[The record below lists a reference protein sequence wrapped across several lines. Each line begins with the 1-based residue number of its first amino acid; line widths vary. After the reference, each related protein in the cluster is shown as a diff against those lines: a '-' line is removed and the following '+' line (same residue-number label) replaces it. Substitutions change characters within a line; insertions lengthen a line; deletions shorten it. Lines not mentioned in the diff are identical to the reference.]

1 MLRRWFAFTMVAC
14 AFALLGVRDDAC
26 AGEPKHEF
34 FTTSDGV
41 KLHYITYGKKGTW
54 VVLMHGYLDN
64 AERMWFDTGIAQAL
78 ARNHRVLA
86 IDSRNHGRSDQL
98 DPYGIGRAED
108 TIELMDYLRIPK
120 AHFHG
125 YSMGGAMMLRL
136 MDQSPERFLSA
147 AFGGSGV
154 AEADETL
161 RAKAVALDPPMPEPT
176 GADAEAFA
184 RYRQASEAR
193 RKAGTAPAATSAPRP
208 PVNIDLKK
216 IDFPVLSI
224 IGEYD
229 RPYSRTQRLW
239 RELHRYQS
247 VILPK
252 KNHFTAIMIGG
263 PMPTEYIDSLLKFI
277 DANDP
282 R

>member
-1 MLRRWFAFTMVAC
+1 MRRWLACLMFAVLCAVGGARG
-14 AFALLGVRDDAC
+14 AFAGAPL
-26 AGEPKHEF
+26 KHDF
-34 FTTSDGV
+34 FTTADGV
-41 KLHYITYGKKGTW
+41 KLHYMTCGTRGTW
-54 VVLMHGYLDN
+54 VVLMHGYTDN
-64 AERMWFDTGIAQAL
+64 AERMWFDTGIVAAL
-78 ARNHRVLA
+78 AKNHRVLA
-86 IDSRNHGRSDQL
+86 LDSRNHGRSDKPE
-98 DPYGIGRAED
+98 PYGIGRAED
-108 TIELMDYLRIPK
+108 AIELMDRLGIQK

-125 YSMGGAMMLRL
+125 YAMGGAMMLRL

-147 AFGGSGV
+147 SFGGSGV

-161 RAKAVALDPPMPEPT
+161 RAKAAALDPPMPEPK

-184 RYRQASEAR
+184 RYRNASEAR
-193 RKAGTAPAATSAPRP
+193 RKAGNAPAATSAPRP

-216 IDFPVLSI
+216 INFPVLSI

-239 RELHRYQS
+239 RELNRYQS

-263 PMPTEYIDSLLKFI
+263 PMPPEYIESLVTFI
-277 DANDP
+277 DASDP